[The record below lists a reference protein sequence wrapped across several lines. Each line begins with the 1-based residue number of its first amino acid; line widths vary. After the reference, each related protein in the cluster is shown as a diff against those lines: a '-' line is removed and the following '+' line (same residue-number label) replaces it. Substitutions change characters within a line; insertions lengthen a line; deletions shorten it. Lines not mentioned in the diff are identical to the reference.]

1 MSNFRWIGV
10 ILFGLSVLVTF
21 NDTCAQVETGNSI
34 VPKTSIGTVSVR
46 KLGGGTSDFTYVYT
60 LDLSRR
66 LKRAWFPVVTT
77 ERVGPVSV
85 SFRISKIG
93 AMSNLELQEKSLN
106 PDADR
111 AAMTAVQNAA
121 PFRPWLQDTTEYI
134 DVIAIFR
141 EPGAPDEPSAKELSQ
156 LEKLRS
162 KKHFEKRNG
171 SLRDALQEVIQ
182 PEKLR
187 SKKLF
192 EVIQPDSTLI
202 RGDFGSNKLEYAPGL
217 GTVKHSPESTS
228 DKNAE

>member
-1 MSNFRWIGV
+1 MSSFYWISV
-10 ILFGLSVLVTF
+10 ILFGLSVLMTF
-21 NDTCAQVETGNSI
+21 NDTCAQVQTGNSI
-34 VPKTSIGTVSVR
+34 APKTSIGTVNVR

-66 LKRAWFPVVTT
+66 LKRAWFPVVTS

-141 EPGAPDEPSAKELSQ
+141 QPEAPDEPSAKELSQ
-156 LEKLRS
+156 DEKLRS
-162 KKHFEKRNG
+162 IKRFDKRNG
-171 SLRDALQEVIQ
+171 SLSDAFR
-182 PEKLR
+182 K
-187 SKKLF
+187 
-192 EVIQPDSTLI
+192 VIQPDGTLI

-217 GTVKHSPESTS
+217 GTVKHLPASTS